1 MNLLKERILMIAFFN
16 SQFIVPFC
24 GCFIVVLI
32 ISKIN
37 RLHKRC
43 LRIIYSDKQPSN
55 EALLEKDASFS
66 IHNRNL
72 QILATKMRKVIK
84 GLSSPINTELFKPR
98 DEQHYNLRNNAEFTI
113 LVIRTAYH
121 GSEIILFL
129 CPKIWNALPD
139 RLISANSP
147 EIFKSEIKK
156 WKPENC
162 PCRLCRLRVQMSVL
176 LEKTWKGKN
185 NRFLCDFLL
194 CFIWFLWFLSR
205 I

>member
-16 SQFIVPFC
+16 SQFIVPLY
-24 GCFIVVLI
+24 GCFIVVLT

-113 LVIRTAYH
+113 PVTRTAYH
-121 GSEIILFL
+121 WSEIILFL

-147 EIFKSEIKK
+147 EIF
-156 WKPENC
+156 
-162 PCRLCRLRVQMSVL
+162 
-176 LEKTWKGKN
+176 
-185 NRFLCDFLL
+185 
-194 CFIWFLWFLSR
+194 
-205 I
+205 